1 VSQVP
6 LPIDPLLPQL
16 VEAMSRASGLVLQAA
31 PGAGKTTRVP
41 RALLEAGLGG
51 GKEIIVLQPRRLA
64 TRLAAER
71 VAKELGEP
79 LGASVGYQVRF
90 EDVSSAK
97 TRLRFVTEGVL
108 GRRLLSDPTLKNV
121 GLVALDEFHER
132 HLAGDLSLALLR
144 RLQQTG
150 RPDLKIAVMSA
161 TLDADPVAAF
171 LGGAPIFHS
180 EGRRFEVAIEHLPMP
195 DERPLHEQVL
205 AALKRAVQAKLLGHV
220 LVFLPGAGEIRR
232 AAETVADF
240 AGRHGLEVLPLHGDL
255 PFAEQE
261 RAVRP
266 SARRKL
272 ILSTNV
278 SETSVTIEGVGLVI
292 DSGLAR
298 VASHSP
304 WSGMP
309 LLKLAKVSKASA
321 IQRAG
326 RAGRTREGTC
336 LRLYTRHD
344 FEGRPAHDAPE
355 LRRADLAETVL
366 SLRAMG
372 VRELGAFP
380 FFEPPPDAALTSADA
395 LLDQLGASSDG
406 ALTAVGRKM
415 LELPIHPRLA
425 RVLVEA
431 SSRGVG
437 PQGATIAALL
447 GERDIRR
454 EHRALGGQKKLAATG
469 RSDLLELLEVFDE
482 AARARFN
489 AGKLTSLG
497 LDGGAVKAVER
508 VRSQL
513 SRRLG
518 ARPDPKTRA
527 GEEDDL
533 LLSVLA
539 GFPDRVARRRR
550 AHAPEVLLS
559 SGGAATLA
567 ETSVVREAPLLIA
580 VDAEERANGQIL
592 IRLASEVDPLWLLDL
607 YPARITESDA
617 PVWNA
622 QTQKVERVT
631 RMAYGAVT
639 LEETRAPAEPG
650 PQVSQVLAAEA
661 LSVGLE
667 RFLEPDALAG
677 WIARV
682 ETLAQ
687 AYPEA
692 GFAAP
697 DDAFLRATLER
708 ACDGLRSFQEL
719 REVSLIPLF
728 ESQLSPSQQRLL
740 SAKAPQRVTLPGGR
754 SVRVSYARGQ
764 APWIESRLQ
773 DFFGL
778 EQGPSVCDGRVS
790 LVLHLLAPN
799 QRAVQVTTD
808 LAGFWERHYP
818 AIRKELM
825 RRYPRHAWPE
835 DPRHAAPPAPRR

>member
-1 VSQVP
+1 MKPLP

-16 VEAMSRASGLVLQAA
+16 AEALGREGGLVLQAE

-41 RALLEAGLGG
+41 RALLEAGVVGEGELW
-51 GKEIIVLQPRRLA
+51 VLQPRRLA

-71 VAKELGEP
+71 VASELGQAVGER
-79 LGASVGYQVRF
+79 VGYQVRF
-90 EDVSSAK
+90 EDVSGPQ

-108 GRRLLSDPTLKNV
+108 QRRLLSDPSLKGV
-121 GLVALDEFHER
+121 GGVVLDEFHER

-144 RLQQTG
+144 RLQETT
-150 RPDLKIAVMSA
+150 RPTLKIAVMSA
-161 TLDADPVAAF
+161 TLDTAPVAAF
-171 LGGAPIFHS
+171 LGGAPVFHS
-180 EGRRFEVAIEHLPMP
+180 EGRRFEVAIEHLDAP

-205 AALKRAVQAKLLGHV
+205 AALKRALQAKLEGHV

-232 AAETVADF
+232 TAETVADF
-240 AGRHGLEVLPLHGDL
+240 AQRHGLEVLPLHGDL

-272 ILSTNV
+272 VLSTNV

-309 LLKLAKVSKASA
+309 VLKLAKVSKASA

-355 LRRADLAETVL
+355 IRRADLAETVL
-366 SLRAMG
+366 ALRALG
-372 VRELGAFP
+372 IRELASFP
-380 FFEPPPDAALTSADA
+380 FFEAPPAAALASADG
-395 LLDQLGASSDG
+395 LLDQLGASAQG
-406 ALTAVGRKM
+406 ELTAVGRKM
-415 LELPIHPRLA
+415 LTLPLHPRLA
-425 RVLVEA
+425 RVLTEA
-431 SSRGVG
+431 ATRGVG
-437 PQGATIAALL
+437 EEGATIAALL

-454 EHRALGGQKKLAATG
+454 EHRALGNRRALAATG
-469 RSDLLELLEVFDE
+469 RSDLLDLLELFEE
-482 AARARFN
+482 AARARFQAAKLN
-489 AGKLTSLG
+489 ALG
-497 LDGGAVKAVER
+497 LDIGAVRAVEK

-513 SRRLG
+513 SRRLDRNVG
-518 ARPDPKTRA
+518 TKR
-527 GEEDDL
+527 GSEDDL
-533 LLSVLA
+533 LLCVLA
-539 GFPDRVARRRR
+539 GFPDRVARRRK
-550 AHAPEVLLS
+550 AHAPEVVLA

-567 ETSVVREAPLLIA
+567 ETSAVREAPLLIA
-580 VDAEERANGQIL
+580 VDAEERANGQIQ

-607 YPARITESDA
+607 YPDRIRETDA
-617 PVWNA
+617 HVWNA
-622 QTQKVERVT
+622 QAQRVERLT
-631 RMAYGAVT
+631 RMAYGAIS
-639 LEETRAPAEPG
+639 LEETRVPAEPG
-650 PQVSQVLAAEA
+650 PETSRVLAAEA
-661 LSVGLE
+661 LATGLE
-667 RFLEPDALAG
+667 RFVDPETLAR
-677 WIARV
+677 WTARV
-682 ETLAQ
+682 EVVAA

-692 GFAAP
+692 ALAAP
-697 DDAFLRATLER
+697 DPAFLHATLER
-708 ACDGLRSFQEL
+708 ACEGLRSFSEL
-719 REVSLIPLF
+719 GQAPLIQMF
-728 ESQLSPSQQRLL
+728 EAQLTPAQQRLL
-740 SAKAPQRVTLPGGR
+740 SGKAPERITLPGGR
-754 SVRVSYARGQ
+754 TAKVSYAHGQ
-764 APWIESRLQ
+764 PPWIESRLQ

-778 EQGPSVCDGRVS
+778 AQGPAICDGRVP

-818 AIRKELM
+818 ALRRELM

-835 DPRHAAPPAPRR
+835 DPRHATPPAPRR

>member
-1 VSQVP
+1 MSRTPQLP
-6 LPIDPLLPQL
+6 LPIDPLLPEL
-16 VEAMSRASGLVLQAA
+16 VEAMGRASGLVLQAA

-41 RALLEAGLGG
+41 RALLEAGIAG
-51 GKEIIVLQPRRLA
+51 GKEIVVLQPRRLA

-71 VAKELGEP
+71 VADELGEKV
-79 LGASVGYQVRF
+79 GEAVGYQVRF

-108 GRRLLSDPTLKNV
+108 GRRLLSDPALENV

-144 RLQQTG
+144 RLQETT

-180 EGRRFEVAIEHLPMP
+180 EGRRFEVTVAHLATP

-205 AALKRAVQAKLLGHV
+205 AALKRALQADVQGHV

-309 LLKLAKVSKASA
+309 VLKLAKVSKASA

-326 RAGRTREGTC
+326 RAGRTREGAC
-336 LRLYTRHD
+336 YRLYTRHD
-344 FEGRPAHDAPE
+344 FEGRPAHDVPE

-366 SLRAMG
+366 ALRAMG
-372 VRELGAFP
+372 VRDLAGFP
-380 FFEPPPDAALTSADA
+380 FFEAPPPAALDSADA
-395 LLDQLGASSDG
+395 LLDQLGASKDG
-406 ALTAVGRKM
+406 ALTGVGKKM
-415 LELPIHPRLA
+415 LSLPVHPRLA

-431 SSRGVG
+431 EGRGVG
-437 PQGATIAALL
+437 ARGAIVAALL
-447 GERDIRR
+447 GERELRR
-454 EHRALGGQKKLAATG
+454 EHRALGGSRKLAATG
-469 RSDLLELLEVFDE
+469 RSDLLELVELFEE
-482 AARARFN
+482 ASRARFN
-489 AGKLTSLG
+489 AGKLNGLG
-497 LDGGAVKAVER
+497 LDTGAVHAVER

-513 SRRLG
+513 SRRLSR
-518 ARPDPKTRA
+518 RPET
-527 GEEDDL
+527 GSEDDL

-539 GFPDRVARRRR
+539 GYPDRVARRRK
-550 AHAPEVLLS
+550 AHAPEVVLS
-559 SGGAATLA
+559 SGGSATLA

-580 VDAEERANGQIL
+580 VDAEERANGQIQV
-592 IRLASEVDPLWLLDL
+592 RLASEVDPLWLLDL
-607 YPARITESDA
+607 YPERLTETDAR
-617 PVWNA
+617 VWNP
-622 QTQKVERVT
+622 QTQKVERLT
-631 RMAYGAVT
+631 RMAYGAIS

-650 PQVSQVLAAEA
+650 PETSRVLAAEA
-661 LSVGLE
+661 LAAGLE
-667 RFLEPDALAG
+667 RFVDPEALAA

-682 ETLAQ
+682 ETIAQ

-692 GFAAP
+692 GLPAP

-708 ACDGLRSFQEL
+708 ACEGLRSFAEL
-719 REVSLIPLF
+719 RELSLISLL
-728 ESQLSPSQQRLL
+728 EAQLAPAQQRLL
-740 SAKAPQRVTLPGGR
+740 QTKTPERVTLPGGR
-754 SVRVSYARGQ
+754 STKVRYARGQ
-764 APWIESRLQ
+764 PPWIESRLQ
-773 DFFGL
+773 DFFGMA
-778 EQGPSVCDGRVS
+778 QGPSVCDGRVA

-799 QRAVQVTTD
+799 HRAVQVTTD

-818 AIRKELM
+818 SIRKELM

-835 DPRHAAPPAPRR
+835 DPRHATPPSPRR